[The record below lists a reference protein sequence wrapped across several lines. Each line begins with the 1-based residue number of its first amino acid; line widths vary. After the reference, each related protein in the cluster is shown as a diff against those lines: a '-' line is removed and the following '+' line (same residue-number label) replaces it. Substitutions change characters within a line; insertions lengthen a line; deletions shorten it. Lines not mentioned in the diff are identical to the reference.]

1 MHKCVRWCLF
11 VSQCVCHSDSLE
23 LPSYDVGM
31 EECCLSGGG
40 KHTRLETCSGK
51 THKHKKYYCL
61 IYIILLLI
69 IKIYTIQ

>member
-1 MHKCVRWCLF
+1 M
-11 VSQCVCHSDSLE
+11 SQCVCHSDSLE

-61 IYIILLLI
+61 IYIYI
-69 IKIYTIQ
+69 IDYKNIHYTIKAKYYVRY